1 MTESSHSSHAILLD
15 FHKGPTL
22 QQLFGF
28 FFINADIN
36 LKKKIKMQK
45 TGNVPLCLQ
54 PPKKTF
60 QISVKAD
67 TVLPK
72 RSPERAEQ
80 TPAWV

>member
-1 MTESSHSSHAILLD
+1 
-15 FHKGPTL
+15 
-22 QQLFGF
+22 
-28 FFINADIN
+28 
-36 LKKKIKMQK
+36 MQK

-72 RSPERAEQ
+72 RSPQRAEQ